1 MIIVQSVVVLSIAN
15 RIHADVSTESMRRPM
30 LRRRPK
36 LRLSHYEPGQRIFLH
51 ASSGPRAHL
60 LILPS
65 DSTAPVD
72 DAMSVSNHPTTEAI
86 SSQQVEL
93 MKAKLPQVSLLGR
106 TWRGCS
112 FHRVH
117 RFRFLRKCNNRE
129 VTLIR
134 ACTNTN
140 WSVTRAHSGCIAM

>member
-1 MIIVQSVVVLSIAN
+1 MMACPKRRCVVDCESYSCGA
-15 RIHADVSTESMRRPM
+15 ESMRQPM

-36 LRLSHYEPGQRIFLH
+36 LRLSRYEPGQRIFLH
-51 ASSGPRAHL
+51 ASCGPRGGL
-60 LILPS
+60 FVLPS

-72 DAMSVSNHPTTEAI
+72 NEMSVFKRPTTEAI

-117 RFRFLRKCNNRE
+117 RFRLMGKCNNHE
-129 VTLIR
+129 VTLIL

-140 WSVTRAHSGCIAM
+140 RSVTRAHSGCIAM